1 MFPRHQLG
9 LAHQGAGTFI
19 SHVGHRN
26 QGALLVLG
34 ALANQNT
41 VGGQRVESRS
51 SLDPLALASRVRE
64 KGPRW
69 LSFEQRVAVDEL
81 RAFGLRDPQLKPQ
94 VPIRLRRSSA
104 EPVAGGFFPSSAFFH
119 SSCLSQ
125 ALREARHPN
134 PPLQN
139 PRISFVAAQLPRP
152 PRTRSACRAAVQ
164 PRLPIQAE
172 APPLAPATQRASE
185 WIGAPSQRS
194 RSKLAE
200 GTGASRGPTVPAP
213 WWKHVCA
220 APRLDNYDARPPGSR
235 CW

>member
-69 LSFEQRVAVDEL
+69 LSFEQRDAVDEL

-94 VPIRLRRSSA
+94 VPIRQRRSSA
-104 EPVAGGFFPSSAFFH
+104 EPVAGGFCS
-119 SSCLSQ
+119 
-125 ALREARHPN
+125 RHP
-134 PPLQN
+134 L
-139 PRISFVAAQLPRP
+139 SS
-152 PRTRSACRAAVQ
+152 TRAACR
-164 PRLPIQAE
+164 RLCARLDI
-172 APPLAPATQRASE
+172 R
-185 WIGAPSQRS
+185 IHRS
-194 RSKLAE
+194 RIHEYRS
-200 GTGASRGPTVPAP
+200 
-213 WWKHVCA
+213 
-220 APRLDNYDARPPGSR
+220 
-235 CW
+235 